1 MHSDDGQN
9 FHIVKSHCAFDMPLT
24 EPQNRFPLNRRSA
37 NEFAHVPVAIGRDI
51 PSVSVDR

>member
-9 FHIVKSHCAFDMPLT
+9 FHIVKRHCAFDMPLT

-37 NEFAHVPVAIGRDI
+37 NEFAHVPVAIRRDI
-51 PSVSVDR
+51 PSISVDR